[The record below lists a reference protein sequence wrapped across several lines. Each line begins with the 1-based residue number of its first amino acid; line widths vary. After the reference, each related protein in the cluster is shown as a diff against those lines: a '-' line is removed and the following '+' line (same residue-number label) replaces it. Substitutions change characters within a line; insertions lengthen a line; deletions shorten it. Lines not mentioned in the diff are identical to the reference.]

1 MQAMEA
7 QGFIKDAEGVFQ
19 IPQSGVVMKIPA
31 ALIPKCMDEGSP
43 LTMNLRA
50 DDSFVEDE
58 GWHRASAAYS
68 DFIRRHENLHTL
80 YFEIG
85 VGANTPVI
93 IKYPFW
99 QMTNDNPKAVYACLN
114 YNEAFCPKQI
124 EKQSICLD
132 GDAGAILDLIK

>member
-1 MQAMEA
+1 
-7 QGFIKDAEGVFQ
+7 
-19 IPQSGVVMKIPA
+19 
-31 ALIPKCMDEGSP
+31 
-43 LTMNLRA
+43 MNLRA

-68 DFIRRHENLHTL
+68 DFIHRHDNMHTL
-80 YFEIG
+80 FFEIG